1 MATAEFFKFAGILN
15 AHFHSIIFH
24 VLATVNNATM
34 NLGMQISFSVSIVFY
49 LSDLWL
55 SEMKVGGRRNYR
67 KVVKT

>member
-1 MATAEFFKFAGILN
+1 MQ
-15 AHFHSIIFH
+15 HFHSIIFH